1 MIYLSIIIPV
11 YNVEK
16 YLDKCLSSIL
26 DAAVDSSYY
35 EVIAINDGSTDNS
48 LNILR
53 DYQTLHSNLTVLS
66 QSNLGLGA
74 TRNKGAALAKG
85 EYIWFVDSDDW
96 ITPNAIDNIVK
107 LANAEKPDVI
117 TIDFEHSSGEKSPVV
132 NNATPGEHYTGID
145 YLLMSI
151 VHNPA
156 QYYIFNSNFYR
167 QSNLSFSEK
176 IYHEDSLFTPIA
188 LSLAGKVIFLG
199 KICYIYNIR
208 ENSIMTSGGNN
219 LKHANDMLTVVMQ
232 LMTFMNDVRLDL
244 KGRQAL
250 AKYIAIAV
258 GAIYFYFKKL
268 NFKQKIQMSHHVPF
282 FKLLMTIL
290 RSRKYKYLISLLAL
304 KVAFFKY
311 I

>member
-1 MIYLSIIIPV
+1 LIYLSIIIPV

-16 YLDKCLSSIL
+16 YLEKCLLSIL
-26 DAAVDSSYY
+26 DSAVDSSYY
-35 EVIAINDGSTDNS
+35 EVIAINDGSTDHS

-53 DYQTLHSNLTVLS
+53 DYQKLHSNLTVLS
-66 QSNLGLGA
+66 QSNSGLGA
-74 TRNKGAALAKG
+74 TRNKGTALAKG
-85 EYIWFVDSDDW
+85 AYIWFVDSDDW
-96 ITPNAIDNIVK
+96 ITPNAIEDIVK
-107 LANAEKPDVI
+107 LADAEKPDVV
-117 TIDFEHSSGEKSPVV
+117 TIDFEHSTGDKSPVV
-132 NNATPGEHYTGID
+132 NNATPGIHYSGAD

-151 VHNPA
+151 VQNPA

-167 QSNLSFSEK
+167 QSNLIFAEK
-176 IYHEDSLFTPIA
+176 IYHEDSLFTPLA

-232 LMTFMNDVRLDL
+232 LMAFINDVRLDP

-250 AKYIAIAV
+250 RKYIAIGV
-258 GAIYFYFKKL
+258 GAVFYYSKNL
-268 NFKQKIQMSHHVPF
+268 ILKQKVKLSRDIPF

-290 RSRKYKYLISLLAL
+290 KSRKYKYLLSLLAL
-304 KVAFFKY
+304 KSA
-311 I
+311 II